1 MQDIN
6 VLLVIGAVIAC
17 LLYFI
22 ILLIFYLGWKRV
34 FSFEPKGI
42 DSTDTM
48 ISIVVA
54 CKNEQKTILS
64 LIGCVAQQ
72 SYLNYELILVND
84 HSTDLTRSVIKNA
97 QTSLPNIVLI
107 DATKHGKKNA
117 LKEGILRA
125 KANLIVTTDADCMP
139 SYHWLEAIVTFQNRY
154 PSDLIICPV
163 GLSDKNSLFS
173 RLQALEFS
181 SLVGAAA
188 GSAGAGMP
196 ILCNGAN
203 LAFEKRMWLKTQND
217 LHEEEQSGDDM
228 FFLESVKKQGG
239 KIRFLKSEAAFVKTK
254 PPRTLKEF
262 LYQRRRW
269 AGKSKIYT
277 DWQIILTAFVVLA
290 ISAFGLIFLV
300 MSYFDPIYLIG
311 YASIF
316 VFKYSIDTRFLYLV
330 RRFFQLDNIWLYAL
344 LLSVIYPFY
353 IVFVAITSL
362 VFKPKRWK

>member
-1 MQDIN
+1 MWDFHT
-6 VLLVIGAVIAC
+6 LLIDGAIIAC
-17 LLYFI
+17 LLYLI
-22 ILLIFYLGWKRV
+22 ILIIFYWGWKRV
-34 FSFEPKGI
+34 FSYEPKGI

-54 CKNEQKTILS
+54 CKNEQETILS
-64 LIGCVAQQ
+64 LIACVAQQ
-72 SYLNYELILVND
+72 SYPNYELILVND
-84 HSTDLTRSVIKNA
+84 HSTDSTRNIIKNA
-97 QTSLPNIVLI
+97 QKTLPNIVLI
-107 DATKHGKKNA
+107 DASGHGKKNA
-117 LKEGILRA
+117 LKEGILSS
-125 KANLIVTTDADCMP
+125 KSNLIATTDADCMP
-139 SYHWLEAIVTFQNRY
+139 SYHWIEAIVTYQNKY

-163 GLSDKNSLFS
+163 GLSNKNSLFE

-203 LAFEKRMWLKTQND
+203 LAFKKKMWLKSQGD
-217 LHEEEQSGDDM
+217 LHEKEQSGDDM

-277 DWQIILTAFVVLA
+277 DWQIILTALVVLS
-290 ISAFGLIFLV
+290 ISVFGLAFLV

-311 YASIF
+311 YASMFI
-316 VFKYSIDTRFLYLV
+316 FKYLIDTRFLYLV
-330 RRFFQLDNIWLYAL
+330 RRFFQLDDIWIYSLI
-344 LLSVIYPFY
+344 LSFIYPFY
-353 IVFVAITSL
+353 IVFVAVSSL